1 MLTNALDLSI
11 AAFENSIESSSAITA
26 YTPLRRRSRSGGGHG
41 GGGHGRDAP
50 TRPALA
56 LMEIPEPRLASL
68 VAAEDLPSE
77 VQDSTIQAVGV
88 GVSFQNR
95 LKRWSGW

>member
-41 GGGHGRDAP
+41 GGGHGRGAVA
-50 TRPALA
+50 RPALA
-56 LMEIPEPRLASL
+56 LIKEPEPRLASL
-68 VAAEDLPSE
+68 VATEDLPSE
-77 VQDSTIQAVGV
+77 GVDSAIQAVGV
-88 GVSFQNR
+88 GVSFQNH